1 MDKEMKKTLQ
11 HAMEAPMPE
20 RKQEFLCQVKDLVD
34 HARIRGCLRGS
45 YRRFVAGQFFY
56 IGKWGWIRSF
66 GLFFTALLL
75 GGFKDKSLLWAFS
88 AIAPFL
94 AVAFIAE
101 GMRSE
106 IYGMAELEMATRFS
120 LKSLILARMG
130 IVGTVHMLLL
140 CLGMAVGCRQGL
152 VQPLYAGVYL
162 MVPYLLTNA
171 AGLYLARKMRG
182 RECIY
187 AILAVAAGVAV
198 LPFGVKLL
206 YQEKLFIWWLAALLV
221 FAVLAIKEWKKNLE
235 GWEEVTWNLS

>member
-1 MDKEMKKTLQ
+1 
-11 HAMEAPMPE
+11 
-20 RKQEFLCQVKDLVD
+20 
-34 HARIRGCLRGS
+34 
-45 YRRFVAGQFFY
+45 
-56 IGKWGWIRSF
+56 
-66 GLFFTALLL
+66 
-75 GGFKDKSLLWAFS
+75 
-88 AIAPFL
+88 
-94 AVAFIAE
+94 
-101 GMRSE
+101 
-106 IYGMAELEMATRFS
+106 
-120 LKSLILARMG
+120 
-130 IVGTVHMLLL
+130 
-140 CLGMAVGCRQGL
+140 
-152 VQPLYAGVYL
+152 